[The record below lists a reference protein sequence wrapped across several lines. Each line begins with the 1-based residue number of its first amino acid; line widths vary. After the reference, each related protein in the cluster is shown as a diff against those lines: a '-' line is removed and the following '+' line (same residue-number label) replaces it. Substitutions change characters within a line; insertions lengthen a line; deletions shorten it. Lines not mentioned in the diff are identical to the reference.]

1 MEHQEDLTNEQ
12 IKKKFKS
19 QFELVGYAIKLAEN
33 MIQTGRGP
41 RVKSDSQ
48 NVAIHILDEIN
59 SGLDKFED
67 IPKEVKA
74 ESSDGLNGRPYQ
86 RDSAQRDSSPRDSG
100 REENKNPERKRTRKI
115 LMD

>member
-33 MIQTGRGP
+33 MIHTGRGP

-59 SGLDKFED
+59 AGLDKFED

-74 ESSDGLNGRPYQ
+74 DPSDAINGRPYQ
-86 RDSAQRDSSPRDSG
+86 RDSGKDDS
-100 REENKNPERKRTRKI
+100 KNTERKRPRKI

>member
-74 ESSDGLNGRPYQ
+74 DPSDAINGRPYPRDGGQ
-86 RDSAQRDSSPRDSG
+86 RDSNRDDS
-100 REENKNPERKRTRKI
+100 KNTERKRTRKI

>member
-33 MIQTGRGP
+33 MIQSGRGP

-48 NVAIHILDEIN
+48 NVAIHILDEIK

-74 ESSDGLNGRPYQ
+74 DPSDAINGRPYQ
-86 RDSAQRDSSPRDSG
+86 RDSNQKDSG
-100 REENKNPERKRTRKI
+100 REDSKNTERKRTRKI

>member
-48 NVAIHILDEIN
+48 NVAIHILDEIK

-74 ESSDGLNGRPYQ
+74 DPSDAINGRPYQ
-86 RDSAQRDSSPRDSG
+86 RDSGQRDSGQRDSN
-100 REENKNPERKRTRKI
+100 REDSKNTERKRTRKI

>member
-33 MIQTGRGP
+33 MVQTGRGP
-41 RVKSDSQ
+41 KVKSDSQ
-48 NVAIHILDEIN
+48 NVAIHVIDEIN
-59 SGLDKFED
+59 AGLDKFDD
-67 IPKEVKA
+67 IPKEVKPA
-74 ESSDGLNGRPYQ
+74 EPLNGRSFPQ
-86 RDSAQRDSSPRDSG
+86 KEFVKDEGKSA
-100 REENKNPERKRTRKI
+100 ERKRPRKI